1 MLKQAR
7 KLLNKYYGYQDFR
20 KPQDEVINSILRQ
33 RDTIAIMPTGAGK
46 SICYQIPALLFSGIT
61 LVISPLISLMKD
73 QVDGLQEMEL
83 PATFLNSSIPYP
95 EVAERIELARQG
107 KYKLLYIA
115 PERLESAG
123 FIDLLKSLPVPFLAV
138 DEAHCVSQWGHD
150 FRPSYLAIPTILNN
164 LSRRPVVA
172 AFTATAT
179 PEVRKDIA
187 NQLSLVAP
195 DLFISGFDRENLT
208 LTRRKGIDKDQFILD
223 YIETNRHDAGIIYVA
238 TRKEVERISG
248 LLAEAG
254 FRVGRYHAGLSER
267 ERNQSQEA
275 FLFDHIEL
283 VVATNAFGMGIDKS
297 NVRFVIHYNMP
308 RNIESYYQEAG
319 RAGRDGEA
327 AECILLYAPGD
338 QHIQKFLIEQNAPTS
353 TRISEQ
359 LKKLQEIVDYCH
371 TSKCLR
377 GYILT
382 YFADQKVVEKCG
394 NCSNCSDDRELIEIT
409 TEAQKILSCVYRL
422 EQRWGIGL
430 VAQVLA
436 GSQNKKVLE
445 NNFNRLSTYG
455 IMSEYTIKELK
466 DMINLLAADGFLEL
480 SEGKYPVVQ
489 LNNSSYQVLQG
500 QEKVYQKIER
510 KAHKIR
516 SDNRLFDLLRD
527 LRKEI
532 ARRENLPPYLIF
544 HDNTLHEMSRHLPLS
559 RSSMLMISGVGE
571 VKFKKYGQEFIE
583 VIQQYV
589 EENNLS
595 EQLKQESLPRRR
607 PKKDSHLLTYQLFKS
622 GKSLAEIAAE
632 RGLSPRTIEEHLF
645 KCSREGLDLELD
657 CLIPS
662 NYEEEILRAIKQ
674 LGSTRLKPIKEILPD
689 EVSYTAIKAVLCKY
703 IYRT

>member
-95 EVAERIELARQG
+95 EVAERIELARRG

-123 FIDLLKSLPVPFLAV
+123 FIDLLQSLPVPFLAV

-195 DLFISGFDRENLT
+195 DFFISGFDRENLT
-208 LTRRKGIDKDQFILD
+208 LTLRKGIDKDQFILD
-223 YIETNRHDAGIIYVA
+223 YIETNRYDAGIIYVA

-267 ERNQSQEA
+267 ERNQTQEA
-275 FLFDHIEL
+275 FLFDNIEL

-338 QHIQKFLIEQNAPTS
+338 QHIQKFLIEQNAPSS

-382 YFADQKVVEKCG
+382 YFADQKAVEKCG

-422 EQRWGIGL
+422 EQRWGIAL

-455 IMSEYTIKELK
+455 IMSDYTIKELK

-510 KAHKIR
+510 KHHKIR

-544 HDNTLHEMSRHLPLS
+544 HDNTLHAMGRHLPLS

-583 VIQQYV
+583 VIEQYV
-589 EENNLS
+589 VENNLS
-595 EQLKQESLPRRR
+595 EQVKQESLPRRR
-607 PKKDSHLLTYQLFKS
+607 PKKDSHLLTYQLFTS
-622 GKSLAEIAAE
+622 GKSLAEIAAA
-632 RGLSPRTIEEHLF
+632 RDLSPRTIEEHLF
-645 KCSREGLDLELD
+645 KCSREGLDLDLD

-662 NYEEEILRAIKQ
+662 DYEEEILLAIKK

-689 EVSYTAIKAVLCKY
+689 EVGYTAIKAVLCKY
-703 IYRT
+703 KYRT